1 MPRATR
7 TRVSAVVVVS
17 ALAGAAV
24 VAGLAVGHNKPYAN
38 GVTITSATPI
48 GPNKAAYRGKVLSPK
63 ANCKRY
69 REVQL
74 WNADANPDVRIGTTR
89 TGPNGTFATKRD
101 RVPNGTHIYA
111 LIETKYLNTSPG
123 HNHFCRV
130 ARSAKRVFPHP

>member
-1 MPRATR
+1 M
-7 TRVSAVVVVS
+7 VVVS
-17 ALAGAAV
+17 ALACAAV
-24 VAGLAVGHNKPYAN
+24 LAGLAVGHNKPYAN

>member
-7 TRVSAVVVVS
+7 TRVSAAVGVGV
-17 ALAGAAV
+17 LACAAML
-24 VAGLAVGHNKPYAN
+24 AGLAVGHNKPYSNA
-38 GVTITSATPI
+38 VTITSANPI
-48 GPNKAAYRGKVLSPK
+48 GPLKAAYRGKVLSPK
-63 ANCKRY
+63 PNCERN

-89 TGPNGTFATKRD
+89 TGPNGSFATKRD

>member
-7 TRVSAVVVVS
+7 TRVSAAVGVGV
-17 ALAGAAV
+17 LACAAML
-24 VAGLAVGHNKPYAN
+24 AGLAVGHNKPYAN

-48 GPNKAAYRGKVLSPK
+48 GPLKAAYRGKVLSPK
-63 ANCKRY
+63 PNCERN
-69 REVQL
+69 REVQV
-74 WNADANPDVRIGTTR
+74 WNADANPDDRLGTTR
-89 TGPNGTFATKRD
+89 TNPNGTWAMKKD

-130 ARSAKRVFPHP
+130 ARSAKRTFPHP

>member
-17 ALAGAAV
+17 ALACAAV
-24 VAGLAVGHNKPYAN
+24 LAGLAVGHNKPDAN